1 MSAFWT
7 FALCLTTAYAIYY
20 TVTILL
26 DLNNRKEKS
35 NDSVETFELKNV
47 PESPG
52 KVVEETDGGFR
63 VAKEDGEGG
72 QPSWDETKIRPAVVA
87 EPVQPET
94 PPAPMFDASG
104 APITEGQKKIKAV
117 EKEMVDVETQMSGEM
132 TEKMLNDVISGQTPS
147 VVIDREVIPSKGG
160 QSSESENHDKGKAI

>member
-1 MSAFWT
+1 MRAFWT

-26 DLNNRKEKS
+26 DLNGKKQEKS

-52 KVVEETDGGFR
+52 KVVEETEGGFR
-63 VAKEDGEGG
+63 VAKEDGDYGH
-72 QPSWDETKIRPAVVA
+72 PAWNETRIRPAVVT
-87 EPVQPET
+87 Q
-94 PPAPMFDASG
+94 PAPPEVPAPKLDASG

-117 EKEMVDVETQMSGEM
+117 EKEMEDVETQMSGEM
-132 TEKMLNDVISGQTPS
+132 TEEMMNAALAGQTPS
-147 VVIDREVIPSKGG
+147 VVIDKNVIPAQGG
-160 QSSESENHDKGKAI
+160 SSAESENHDKGKAI